1 MTDFGCVPMRGYI
14 VLYTT
19 RTGAAILGM
28 KQNTLS
34 QYAVRF
40 GIGTQPGG
48 HRTPLVFTKEDIL
61 SIRNRFG
68 KVKYK
73 HKRVEKGEDR
83 VALGLGAL
91 YNDDGSPRS

>member
-1 MTDFGCVPMRGYI
+1 
-14 VLYTT
+14 
-19 RTGAAILGM
+19 LGI
-28 KQNTLS
+28 KQNTLM

-48 HRTPLVFTKEDIL
+48 HGTPLVFTHEDIL
-61 SIRNRFG
+61 SLRNR
-68 KVKYK
+68 KVSYK

-91 YNDDGSPRS
+91 YNRDGSPRP